1 MWADKTKL
9 ASQPKQAPKVSAPLP
24 PLNFMLPSH
33 ATILISRFQFL
44 LMHTYLHMY
53 LHSYL
58 HCLLS
63 VVCLCFG
70 FCLFTFIAHP
80 FWVLF
85 RFSVWQVQR
94 VFDLIVC
101 SVAQFEVIN
110 IETDVRWRQ
119 RRPCTRRSQQ
129 KPPCPILPP
138 VQSVLIFTAPKYT
151 LIFAVALALVV
162 VVVKKLLQG
171 QARCMYVDI
180 YTDRPRELA

>member
-1 MWADKTKL
+1 
-9 ASQPKQAPKVSAPLP
+9 
-24 PLNFMLPSH
+24 MLPSH
-33 ATILISRFQFL
+33 ATILISRFRFL

-94 VFDLIVC
+94 VFDLSVC

-119 RRPCTRRSQQ
+119 QRPCTRRSQQ
-129 KPPCPILPP
+129 IPLSNPPPR
-138 VQSVLIFTAPKYT
+138 SVCAHIYSAQIYSHFRRRSRS
-151 LIFAVALALVV
+151 
-162 VVVKKLLQG
+162 
-171 QARCMYVDI
+171 RCCCCKEIVTRSSEMYVDI